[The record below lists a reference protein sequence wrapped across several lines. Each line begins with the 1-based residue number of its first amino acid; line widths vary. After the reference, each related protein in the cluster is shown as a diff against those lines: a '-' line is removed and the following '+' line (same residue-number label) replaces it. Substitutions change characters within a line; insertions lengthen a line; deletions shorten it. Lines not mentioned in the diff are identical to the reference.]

1 MAKKRTISQADP
13 PPRPRR
19 KVAKRK
25 PPAEKPPR
33 VIVPAEAD
41 AEDEEEEVIGVRCPS
56 CGCGHC
62 PVYYTR
68 NRLKRR
74 IRSRTCRN
82 CGRRFVT
89 TEKVNG

>member
-1 MAKKRTISQADP
+1 MAKKKTISQADP

-25 PPAEKPPR
+25 PPAEKTPR

-41 AEDEEEEVIGVRCPS
+41 AEDEEDPIGVRCPS

-89 TEKVNG
+89 TEKANGV